1 MFSMSI
7 VLKGPTTR
15 YSKVADEHV
24 VVECAMGAPRD
35 PPIPVCLRKT
45 LPMPM
50 PVGFIQPLLNLIHFP
65 TLDVIDE
72 PMRSLR
78 QLLLDE
84 RRGSQPRQILP
95 DRLLEAGHAQS
106 VPVLMR

>member
-1 MFSMSI
+1 MCHGSAQRPSN
-7 VLKGPTTR
+7 
-15 YSKVADEHV
+15 
-24 VVECAMGAPRD
+24 PR
-35 PPIPVCLRKT
+35 LSQEYT
-45 LPMPM
+45 SNALAS
-50 PVGFIQPLLNLIHFP
+50 GFIQPLLNLIHFP

-95 DRLLEAGHAQS
+95 DRLLEAGYAQS